1 MQERD
6 DCEHRYSPFE
16 LDGVPMWRCLR
27 CGHVCEDE
35 LREEEDGIEQQRA
48 VGRRDSKSYC

>member
-6 DCEHRYSPFE
+6 DCEHAYSPFE

-35 LREEEDGIEQQRA
+35 LREEEDDGIEQQ
-48 VGRRDSKSYC
+48 

>member
-1 MQERD
+1 MQQSEERKLGKSLLEEAD

-16 LDGVPMWRCLR
+16 LDGVSMWRCLR

-35 LREEEDGIEQQRA
+35 GEEEYDE
-48 VGRRDSKSYC
+48 